1 MSETLDSHN
10 DTWVSEMLVM
20 YKQISD
26 SCSLGW
32 GLGWGGMSSL
42 LLLLLLLLLAFNIY
56 RQFLKYPLLH
66 SQPNKSN
73 LNLLNGPPT
82 PKKRLEASSLV
93 PTGTPWW
100 LNPAVSRGYH
110 WDEDLCG
117 ASWWTR
123 RSQGGIAK
131 RPARS
136 IKIWEKWLGLRDI

>member
-1 MSETLDSHN
+1 MKLWIHITILGYLKCWWCINKYLIHAR
-10 DTWVSEMLVM
+10 WVEV
-20 YKQISD
+20 
-26 SCSLGW
+26 
-32 GLGWGGMSSL
+32 WGGVECRRCCCCCCCCCWLSISTGNSW
-42 LLLLLLLLLAFNIY
+42 NI
-56 RQFLKYPLLH
+56 PCCH